1 LDNPAAKPRRFSLLS
16 GKRPSKPA
24 ETEQL
29 NRFLADT
36 DPNLLASLREEES
49 QRRRAR
55 LRAAIAMALSFTAG
69 AAGAWLLARLT
80 PAVPIQSAR
89 PAAAWEL
96 QEAKRLVREGWRYY
110 TYMQRDKALGSFE
123 MATRIAPTNPDAWNG
138 LGWARWY
145 EEQSGAEEA
154 FRRCLSLN
162 PTHPMALNGLGN
174 LYFQAGRFAE
184 AEPILK
190 SAGSRGQLAI
200 LYLNQGRFAEA
211 VPILEALEREAPE
224 DPLIQR
230 LHQAA
235 VSRRIEPVL
244 RRKIQ
249 PFYRNGV
256 LEPMTRGWRY
266 YWRRDYQMAAA
277 TFAQAITED
286 PNDVEALDGY
296 AWSSFRRGDV
306 QKARTLFQ
314 RARELAPQDVTAR
327 DGLAHCLK
335 AEGRTDEA
343 IALWQSLGGRGSAV
357 FDGVEGL
364 AWTYYERGDY
374 LHAAPYLLR
383 LSERFPDDE
392 KTRDALKTALKKLG
406 ES

>member
-1 LDNPAAKPRRFSLLS
+1 MADIKNIRPLSWNLAK
-16 GKRPSKPA
+16 GKR
-24 ETEQL
+24 ETERLDQ
-29 NRFLADT
+29 FLTAD
-36 DPNLLASLREEES
+36 PGLVQSLQSDEKR
-49 QRRRAR
+49 QRRRTR
-55 LRAAIAMALSFTAG
+55 LRAAVGMVLSFFAG
-69 AAGAWLLARLT
+69 ASGFWLLTRST
-80 PAVPIQSAR
+80 PAAPVQSAR
-89 PAAAWEL
+89 PAVAWEL
-96 QEAKRLVREGWRYY
+96 EEAKRLIREGWRYY

-123 MATRIAPTNPDAWNG
+123 MATRIAPTDPDAWNG

-200 LYLNQGRFAEA
+200 LYLNQGRFAAA
-211 VPILEALEREAPE
+211 VPMLEALEREAPQ

-235 VSRRIEPVL
+235 VSRRIEPGL

-286 PNDVEALDGY
+286 PNDVEALNGY

-306 QKARTLFQ
+306 QKAKTLFQ
-314 RARELAPQDVTAR
+314 RAQELAPQDVTAR

-335 AEGRTDEA
+335 AEGRTGEA

-374 LHAAPYLLR
+374 RHAAPYLLR
-383 LSERFPDDE
+383 LAERYPDDE
-392 KTRDALKTALKKLG
+392 KTREALRTALEKLG

>member
-1 LDNPAAKPRRFSLLS
+1 MDHPKPRRFSLLS
-16 GKRPSKPA
+16 GKRISRPT
-24 ETEQL
+24 ETERL
-29 NRFLADT
+29 NSFLADS
-36 DPNLLASLREEES
+36 DPKLLASLHEEER

-55 LRAAIAMALSFTAG
+55 LRAAIGLVLAFTAG
-69 AAGAWLLARLT
+69 AALVWLLVRPKP
-80 PAVPIQSAR
+80 PAPAQSAR
-89 PAAAWEL
+89 PAAAREL
-96 QEAKRLVREGWRYY
+96 EGAKRLVREGWRNY
-110 TYMQRDKALGSFE
+110 TYMQRDKALSSFE
-123 MATRIAPTNPDAWNG
+123 MATVLAPTDPDAWNG

-145 EEQSGAEEA
+145 QEQPGAEEA

-190 SAGSRGQLAI
+190 SAGNRGQLAV

-211 VPILEALEREAPE
+211 VPLLEALEREAPE

-235 VSRRIEPVL
+235 VSRRIEPGL
-244 RRKIQ
+244 RRTVQ
-249 PFYRNGV
+249 PFYRKGV
-256 LEPMTRGWRY
+256 LEPTTRGWRY
-266 YWRRDYQMAAA
+266 YWRRDYLMAAS
-277 TFAQAITED
+277 TFVQAITED
-286 PNDVEALDGY
+286 PNDVEALNGY
-296 AWSSFRRGDV
+296 GWSSFRQGNV
-306 QKARTLFQ
+306 EKAKTLFQ
-314 RARELAPQDVTAR
+314 RAQELEPNSSTAR

-343 IALWQSLGGRGSAV
+343 IALWQSLAGKGSAV
-357 FDGVEGL
+357 FDGTEGL

-374 LHAAPYLLR
+374 RHAAPYLLR
-383 LSERFPDDE
+383 LTERYPDDE
-392 KTRDALKTALKKLG
+392 KTREVLKTALEKLG